1 MLLSISIICGLS
13 FILLNCCTMAS
24 RTDSRAGQ
32 SVQNMITCVEE
43 VLRLA
48 GPAKDQLK
56 GLQPYISQLL
66 SQQSDERKHNY
77 DALLAENAQLKNDLL
92 ALKSSQLT
100 ICSDGRSIEMVLAE
114 MQQTI
119 MRGKDEILRINA
131 VRLQAIQ
138 EEHIQ
143 MQTQLEEMRSTNA
156 TLNCQIKSLK
166 NERDELE
173 KSFSD
178 QHDRNSSLEA
188 GCSQIQTQ
196 LQYMTSLN
204 ETLSSQL
211 QSLQKESDFSRK
223 HEAERQILH
232 FELEKIKKDYE
243 QQSKQLHEV
252 LKERETL
259 KELVASQHDRNSS
272 LEAGC
277 SQIQTQLQYMTSLN
291 ETLSSQLQ
299 SLQKESDFS
308 RKHEAERQILHSEL
322 EKIKKDYEQQS
333 KQLHEV
339 LKERETLKELVA
351 SQLNTRIRHSNEE
364 FDAVVEKNEQ
374 LQRDLLASQ
383 SRHLPAHQELTFTDE
398 CNPEHIADL
407 YKNLYKNFWPDAFIE
422 GTKFSRLK
430 TDYSV
435 SRLILNVYNAVYLF
449 CKDECAR
456 QRVSLEKALSLDS
469 ENKLLP
475 EYKQLITLVRCK
487 TTQVA
492 VDTVFTLFQ
501 NSNASI
507 EVKQFA
513 EKIQPFVQE
522 SIRICWLMN
531 LHDPPLT
538 CTQTVWA
545 HGTAFDGNMYECYK
559 CVGDKIDF
567 IVWPALLMSE
577 NRQILAKGIVECF

>member
-259 KELVASQHDRNSS
+259 KELVASQKR
-272 LEAGC
+272 
-277 SQIQTQLQYMTSLN
+277 
-291 ETLSSQLQ
+291 
-299 SLQKESDFS
+299 
-308 RKHEAERQILHSEL
+308 
-322 EKIKKDYEQQS
+322 
-333 KQLHEV
+333 
-339 LKERETLKELVA
+339 
-351 SQLNTRIRHSNEE
+351 QLNTRIRHSNEE